1 MMMINVSFFFFIFAQ
16 MEFLDF
22 NNFWNGKQQSI
33 LYFWKKIYVVMSYDI
48 GYRRIRMEIFCL
60 AILSIKKFK
69 K

>member
-1 MMMINVSFFFFIFAQ
+1 MMMINVSFFFFIFTQ

>member
-1 MMMINVSFFFFIFAQ
+1 

-33 LYFWKKIYVVMSYDI
+33 LYFWKKNYVVMSYDI